1 MFHIRLTPRTFTP
14 RYNAVLGLVARRF
27 PKAILQTVQL
37 EATGD
42 GRGFLRASDFEAW
55 AEVEVPL
62 AKVLEPGVVQLPE
75 QFPKLLK
82 EASKAPS
89 IRVEEVPV
97 ETIPA
102 KPDPNA
108 RTRKLLIETRAS
120 TSSLATFDPEQF
132 PTWPEEP
139 VTAVVE
145 VASWRLVRLIDRTQF
160 AVDEDSTRYALGG
173 MAIEA
178 DGGQLHLVATDGRRL
193 SHAFE
198 PAAGGL
204 TPAAGTED
212 HPLAPVVPRK
222 ALRALAATLDA
233 MTPTNLRLGFTG
245 GGRLVAEAK
254 GLRFRARQI
263 EGRFPSWRQVFPG
276 EPAATAARVL
286 DAPRL
291 AKALREALK
300 FTTRS
305 RRAVKLTL
313 HGHIVRL
320 DAEND
325 DATFAS
331 EVAAAVQNVSADRE
345 RPASVSLD
353 VSYLVGFLD
362 ALGRAEFTLR
372 FPAEKGQPLLCETP
386 GIEDG
391 VRFLLMPM
399 DRDEPAAPPR
409 EQAPSSD
416 QDEPPAEEARH
427 SKTA

>member
-1 MFHIRLTPRTFTP
+1 MFHARLNPRTFTP

-37 EATGD
+37 EAIGD

-62 AKVLEPGVVQLPE
+62 ADVLEPGVVQLPE

-82 EASKAPS
+82 EASKAAS

-108 RTRKLLIETRAS
+108 RTRKLVIETRAS

-132 PTWPEEP
+132 PTRQDEP
-139 VTAVVE
+139 VRTLVE
-145 VASWRLVRLIDRTQF
+145 IASWRLVRLIHRTQF

-178 DGGQLHLVATDGRRL
+178 DGGQLHLIATDGRRL

-198 PAAGGL
+198 PATGGL

-212 HPLAPVVPRK
+212 RPLAPVVPRK
-222 ALRALAATLDA
+222 ALRALAAVLEA
-233 MTPTNLRLGFTG
+233 MAPTSVRLGFTEVG
-245 GGRLVAEAK
+245 KLIAEAK
-254 GLRFRARQI
+254 GLRFIAKQI
-263 EGRFPSWRQVFPG
+263 EGRFPSWKQVFPE
-276 EPAATAARVL
+276 EPSATAARVL

-300 FTTRS
+300 LTTRS
-305 RRAVKLTL
+305 SRAVKFTL
-313 HGHIVRL
+313 HGHVVRL
-320 DAEND
+320 DVDND

-331 EVAAAVQNVSADRE
+331 EVAAVVQNVSADRE
-345 RPASVSLD
+345 QPASVSLD
-353 VSYLVGFLD
+353 VSYLVSFLD

-386 GIEDG
+386 GSEDG

-399 DRDEPAAPPR
+399 DRDEPAAPKQ

-416 QDEPPAEEARH
+416 QDEPTTEEARQ